1 MTDVSVALNPS
12 YDRAGLELV
21 AVKLSTPGWE
31 FNFWAAPEELARLG
45 AIRDAN
51 WLARRCLRIGES
63 AGAPVYWATEGAT
76 VTIMVGHDPETWDI
90 ALVIPAGTVDQIVTD
105 AADDSWRRL

>member
-31 FNFWAAPEELARLG
+31 FNFLAALEELARLG

-63 AGAPVYWATEGAT
+63 AGHPSIGPPKGLPSRSWWAT
-76 VTIMVGHDPETWDI
+76 IQKP
-90 ALVIPAGTVDQIVTD
+90 GT
-105 AADDSWRRL
+105 SP